1 MGARQEDSAPPSPH
15 PSALGAGVCADS
27 PVNSS
32 LIPTGLTTPWT
43 AFNGSAPLGG
53 TTASPRY
60 YDDEFKATASV
71 EQCPQ
76 LETRVHDL
84 VSGDTAVLQQDARFR
99 FVQVYSGNKR
109 VWP

>member
-1 MGARQEDSAPPSPH
+1 MGQRHAFSN
-15 PSALGAGVCADS
+15 C
-27 PVNSS
+27 
-32 LIPTGLTTPWT
+32 TGLQLPPLFPSEVQGLRIISTG
-43 AFNGSAPLGG
+43 GSRDQP
-53 TTASPRY
+53 TY

-99 FVQVYSGNKR
+99 FVQVYSGTKR
-109 VWP
+109 V